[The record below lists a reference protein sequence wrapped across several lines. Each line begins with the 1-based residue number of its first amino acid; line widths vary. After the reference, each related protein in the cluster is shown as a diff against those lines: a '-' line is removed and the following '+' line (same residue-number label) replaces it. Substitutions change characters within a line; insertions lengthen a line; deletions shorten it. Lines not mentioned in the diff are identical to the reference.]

1 MSKLTQRFSSTLVLL
16 SLFPCLA
23 GDSTIVADGD
33 RTAGNLFESPVPMP
47 RDSNLDSDRMAFQR
61 PSQPFPQPQAVP
73 QPRPQMPQMP
83 QARPQPPSQARP
95 QMGER
100 PMTRE
105 EMMEQEALRQMEM
118 RARKKAK
125 KEFKQRSLEA
135 NQKLHLLGTLGRT
148 YYRQSHPVP
157 TVKHPRAGMLAIRTT
172 KKWPISVDGM
182 SGIRLQSGV
191 WLFESNRPLDI
202 GVSHVVRVEHRRNV
216 NDIEATAYRFVR
228 LIPGRVVY
236 LNFDVD
242 SLP

>member
-16 SLFPCLA
+16 SLFLCPA
-23 GDSTIVADGD
+23 GDSATFADGD
-33 RTAGNLFESPVPMP
+33 RTVGNLFESPVPMP
-47 RDSNLDSDRMAFQR
+47 RDSNSDADRMAFQR
-61 PSQPFPQPQAVP
+61 PPQPFPQPQAVP
-73 QPRPQMPQMP
+73 QPRPQMPQARSQAP
-83 QARPQPPSQARP
+83 AQARPQL
-95 QMGER
+95 GER

-105 EMMEQEALRQMEM
+105 EMMEQEALHQMEM

-135 NQKLHLLGTLGRT
+135 NQQLHLLGTLGRT
-148 YYRQSHPVP
+148 YYRESHPVP
-157 TVKHPRAGMLAIRTT
+157 TAKHPRAGMLAINTT

-182 SGIRLQSGV
+182 SGIRLQSGI
-191 WLFESNRPLDI
+191 WLFESDRPLDL